1 MKVRVIESK
10 RNEAWGYTGDL
21 KPSKIYNVESIEK
34 DCYRIVDESGE
45 DYLYSKDI
53 FEIVEE

>member
-1 MKVRVIESK
+1 MKVKVIESK
-10 RNEAWGYTGDL
+10 RNKAWGYTGDL
-21 KPSKIYNVESIEK
+21 KPNKIYNVVSTER

-53 FEIVEE
+53 FEVVEK